1 MTGEM
6 AAVRSCTGTGGGRDS
21 SVVAQKSRVERRFG
35 VRASVHVSPHAWW
48 CCSAPH
54 VKPHS
59 VFPVVALET
68 RAARTGCA
76 PGTPLP
82 PLRRALRF
90 FPTLCHGSG
99 LGPVILT
106 PRW

>member
-1 MTGEM
+1 MMTGEM
-6 AAVRSCTGTGGGRDS
+6 VAVRSCTGTGGRHDS

-35 VRASVHVSPHAWW
+35 VRASMHVSPHARW

-68 RAARTGCA
+68 RAARTGCV
-76 PGTPLP
+76 PGLLYRPSDGH
-82 PLRRALRF
+82 F
-90 FPTLCHGSG
+90 GSSQLCVTAAG
-99 LGPVILT
+99 LDL
-106 PRW
+106 